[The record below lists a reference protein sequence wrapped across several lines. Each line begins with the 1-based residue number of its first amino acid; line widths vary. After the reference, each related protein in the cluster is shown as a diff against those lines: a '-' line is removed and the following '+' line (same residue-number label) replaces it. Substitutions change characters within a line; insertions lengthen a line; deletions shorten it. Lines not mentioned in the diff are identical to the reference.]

1 MDVQTA
7 EPSLG
12 ALDGEASWRE
22 LVEGSPDLNTVV
34 NVEGV
39 FCYVSSASRPL
50 FGWGPAELVG
60 HREDDFVR
68 PDDLAY
74 VHAGRAALAETGSAT
89 INFRFLCRDGSDR
102 WVQSTCR
109 RVEAGGSTWVVSA
122 LRDMTPGRAQTIS
135 LEHQASS
142 DPLTG
147 VANRTV
153 LMDRLQQALRRMTR
167 GGGVLAL
174 LYLDLDRFKVVN
186 DSLGHRAGDAVLLEM
201 AARLTHHVRPSD
213 TVARL
218 GGDEFVVLAEG
229 LKDEQEAVALGGRII
244 VAAREPFRV
253 GSEEFV
259 CTISVGIVCTTDS
272 QRDADELLGEAD
284 MALYRAKDR
293 GRDRAEA
300 FDVELRTRA
309 VGRLV
314 TERLLRRALE
324 EDRVVIEYQPIVD
337 LRSGHPVAAEALLRI
352 LGTDGALILPPAF
365 LEVAEETG
373 LLVAMDQRVLA
384 DAANQAEG
392 WQSRLAG
399 TGFAEVGINITARH
413 LADASFQRT
422 VVEQLDAHGVRHRLF
437 QIDLT
442 ERSFLEASHSAMTGL
457 VGLRAAGV
465 QVGLDDF
472 GTGYSSL
479 SHLRTLPLDYIKVD
493 GALTRELEHDRHVRA
508 ICAAIVTLAHA
519 LDLVVVA
526 EGVETVG
533 QLEVLLELDC
543 DRAQGF
549 LFAASGAPQDVER
562 LVSREP
568 DDLDRLVRRAP
579 EDVDRLVRRA
589 RRAARRRA
597 G

>member
-1 MDVQTA
+1 MDVQA
-7 EPSLG
+7 REPSVV

-34 NVEGV
+34 NLDRV
-39 FCYVSSASRPL
+39 FCYVSSASSRL
-50 FGWGPAELVG
+50 FGWDPAELVG
-60 HREDDFVR
+60 RREDDFVR

-74 VHAGRAALAETGSAT
+74 VHAGRAVLAETGMAT

-102 WVQSTCR
+102 WVQCTCR
-109 RVEAGGSTWVVSA
+109 QVEAGGSAWVVSA
-122 LRDMTPGRAQTIS
+122 VRDMTPIRAQTIS
-135 LEHQASS
+135 LERQASS

-147 VANRTV
+147 VANRTL
-153 LMDRLQQALRRMTR
+153 LMDRLQQALRRMSR

-201 AARLTHHVRPSD
+201 ASRLTHHVRPFD

-229 LKDEQEAVALGGRII
+229 LRDEQEAVALGGRII
-244 VAAREPFRV
+244 KAAREPFQV
-253 GSEEFV
+253 GPEDFV
-259 CTISVGIVCTTDS
+259 CTMSVGIACTTDS
-272 QRDADELLGEAD
+272 ERDADELLGEAD
-284 MALYRAKDR
+284 MALYRAKER

-324 EDRVVIEYQPIVD
+324 DERIVVQYQPIVD
-337 LRSGHPVAAEALLRI
+337 LRSGRPVATEALLRI
-352 LGTDGALILPPAF
+352 LGTDGVLILPPAF

-373 LLVAMDQRVLA
+373 LLVAMDERVLA
-384 DAANQAEG
+384 DAASQAGG

-399 TGFAEVGINITARH
+399 TGFGEVGINITGRH
-413 LADASFQRT
+413 LADARFHRT
-422 VVEQLDAHGVRHRLF
+422 VVEQLDAHGVRHRRL
-437 QIDLT
+437 QIELT
-442 ERSFLEASHSAMTGL
+442 ERSFLEASNSAMNGL
-457 VGLRAAGV
+457 VELRAAGV

-479 SHLRTLPLDYIKVD
+479 AHLRTLPLDFIKID
-493 GALTRELEHDRHVRA
+493 RALTKELEHDRHVRA
-508 ICAAIVTLAHA
+508 ISAAIVTLAHA
-519 LDLVVVA
+519 LDLIVVA
-526 EGVETVG
+526 EAVETVG
-533 QLEVLLELDC
+533 QLEVLLELEC

-549 LFAASGAPQDVER
+549 LFAAPGAPQDVDKF
-562 LVSREP
+562 VN
-568 DDLDRLVRRAP
+568 RAP
-579 EDVDRLVRRA
+579 
-589 RRAARRRA
+589 RAARRRA